1 MNFITKKWNMHSERI
16 SRFIK
21 FGIVGA
27 SGIVVNNGIL
37 WLLTRQGLGDITAS
51 IIATETAIITN
62 FIGNSLWTWGHHTEG
77 GWGKRFI
84 LFQGI
89 SIFAGVLT
97 VALFWCFKNLIGM
110 PLLVANT
117 AAIGV
122 TFIINYLLN
131 SRFTWRKTA

>member
-21 FGIVGA
+21 FGIVGV

-37 WLLTRQGLGDITAS
+37 WLLTEQGLGDIAAS

-62 FIGNSLWTWGHHTEG
+62 FIGNSLWTWSHHTEG
-77 GWGKRFI
+77 SWGKRFI

-89 SIFAGVLT
+89 SIFAGILT

-131 SRFTWRKTA
+131 SKFTWRKTA